1 MVLASESAS
10 HSRTSVTFAERI
22 RAHVALTKPR
32 IIELLLVTALP
43 TMFLAARGL
52 PTWRATVAVLIGG
65 ALAAGAANT
74 FNSIYD
80 RDVDA
85 VMHRTTK
92 RPAVTGQVS
101 TSAGFIQGLLLSALS
116 VTTLTLLANP
126 LSALL
131 AILAILGYAVGYTM
145 LLKRRTDQNIVW
157 GGAAGCMPVLIAWS
171 AVTGGLSWTP
181 VVLFMIV
188 FWWTPPHYWP
198 LAIKYREDYR
208 AADIPMLP
216 VVRPAVSVARHIV
229 AYSWLMVLTSL
240 VLIVVAPMGPVYAI
254 GATVLGVAFLWQA
267 YRLWASIRRD
277 TREGHRGESQ
287 EARADGSQD
296 GDALRTYSPRSLKL
310 SMQLFHGSISY
321 LAIVFLLVGLDPFV
335 G

>member
-1 MVLASESAS
+1 VALVGRTE
-10 HSRTSVTFAERI
+10 SRTATRPTFADRL
-22 RAHVALTKPR
+22 RAHIALTKPR

-52 PTWRATVAVLIGG
+52 PTWRATIAVLIGG
-65 ALAAGAANT
+65 AFAAGAANT
-74 FNSIYD
+74 FNSLYD
-80 RDVDA
+80 RDIDS

-101 TSAGFIQGLLLSALS
+101 MSAGFIQGLVLSALS
-116 VTTLTLLANP
+116 ITTLTVLANP

-131 AILAILGYAVGYTM
+131 AGVAILGYAVGYTM

-171 AVTGGLSWTP
+171 AVTGSLSWTP
-181 VVLFMIV
+181 VVLFLIV

-216 VVRPAVSVARHIV
+216 AVRSPRSVARHIV
-229 AYSWLMVLTSL
+229 AYSWVMVGTSL
-240 VLIVVAPMGPVYAI
+240 ALIVIAPMGWVYGI
-254 GATVLGVAFLWQA
+254 GASVLGAAFLAQA
-267 YRLWASIRRD
+267 YRLWSSIRDDAR
-277 TREGHRGESQ
+277 RGVVAAVDEQADAPNDQ
-287 EARADGSQD
+287 E
-296 GDALRTYSPRSLKL
+296 YSARSLKQ
-310 SMQLFHGSISY
+310 SMRLFHGSITY
-321 LAIVFLLVGLDPFV
+321 LAVLFLLVGLDPFV
-335 G
+335 S